1 MKNID
6 ILLNNISE
14 TRNELLNHPIY
25 SKLKSEHAIAKF
37 METHVF
43 AVWDFMSLVKALQID
58 LTSVKL
64 PWTPTKDNISRRL
77 INEIVLGEESD
88 IDQEENPTSHY
99 ELYLEAME
107 TIGAKTD
114 KIKKFVSNVIEHNDY
129 KLAVSKSDIPNAA
142 VDFMNF
148 TFDVIDT
155 KKTHIIASVF
165 TFGREDLIPDMFI
178 EILKQADSKNTKF
191 NKLTYYLDRHIELDG
206 DEHGPLSLQMVEE
219 LCENDPKKIEEVL
232 QVSKEALQYR
242 IALWDGIKEKIVA
255 QEGRVPQAAK
265 SPSKKLKNAIIAVS
279 IVIPLAVAILFS
291 VKIEGFDLS
300 FLPPIYASL
309 NGLTAIGLLSA
320 LVAIKFKKIKI
331 HQRIIQLCLS
341 FSILFLLLY
350 VLYHMTSDSTKYGDI
365 NGNGILES
373 AEALAVSNT
382 RGVYFF
388 ILVSHIFLSLVV
400 IPLVLFT
407 YKFAWE
413 GNYERHKKWTRFA
426 FPIWLYVAITGVVVY
441 YMISPFYS

>member
-25 SKLKSEHAIAKF
+25 SKLKSEYAIAKF

-178 EILKQADSKNTKF
+178 N
-191 NKLTYYLDRHIELDG
+191 
-206 DEHGPLSLQMVEE
+206 LSL
-219 LCENDPKKIEEVL
+219 
-232 QVSKEALQYR
+232 
-242 IALWDGIKEKIVA
+242 
-255 QEGRVPQAAK
+255 
-265 SPSKKLKNAIIAVS
+265 
-279 IVIPLAVAILFS
+279 
-291 VKIEGFDLS
+291 
-300 FLPPIYASL
+300 
-309 NGLTAIGLLSA
+309 
-320 LVAIKFKKIKI
+320 I
-331 HQRIIQLCLS
+331 HI
-341 FSILFLLLY
+341 
-350 VLYHMTSDSTKYGDI
+350 
-365 NGNGILES
+365 
-373 AEALAVSNT
+373 
-382 RGVYFF
+382 
-388 ILVSHIFLSLVV
+388 
-400 IPLVLFT
+400 
-407 YKFAWE
+407 
-413 GNYERHKKWTRFA
+413 
-426 FPIWLYVAITGVVVY
+426 
-441 YMISPFYS
+441 